1 MADLLER
8 EAARVLLLD
17 SRDRLLLFQ
26 GGDPA
31 RPENGSWWITPGG
44 GLEVGEDAES
54 AALRELR
61 EETGLNGVALEGPVW
76 QRVAEFEFDGMG
88 YRQSEVF
95 FLARVDT
102 HEVDTSGF
110 DDLEQRAMVGH
121 RWWSIDEMELSDDVI
136 YPRRLAVELRRLLA
150 DGLPETPYEVGE

>member
-17 SRDRLLLFQ
+17 GRDRLLLFQ

-31 RPENGSWWITPGG
+31 RPERGSWWFTPGG
-44 GLEVGEDAES
+44 GLEVGEDAEA

-61 EETGLNGVALEGPVW
+61 EETGLGVALEGPVW
-76 QRVAEFEFDGMG
+76 QRVAEFEFDGLG

-110 DDLEQRAMVGH
+110 DDSSSAR
-121 RWWSIDEMELSDDVI
+121 
-136 YPRRLAVELRRLLA
+136 
-150 DGLPETPYEVGE
+150 